1 MMDFVQSVRSLV
13 KTALEEDIGPG
24 DITSQA
30 CLVPEQA
37 RAVIVAKSRG
47 VLSGLKPALLAFM
60 AVDSANKVNP
70 LIKDGD
76 RFERGDTIIEI
87 DGFNQTLLVSER
99 VALNFLAHLS
109 GVATMTARF
118 VEAVSDTECRILDT
132 RKTTPGWRFLE
143 KEAVIHGG
151 GTNHR
156 HGLYDMV
163 LIKDNHIAAAGS
175 IAKAVVRTREF
186 LAAPDFGVR
195 FGRDGQQ
202 VEIEVE
208 VSSPTQL
215 EEAIA
220 VGVKRLLLD
229 NQTPDQLRAMV
240 TKARSLDKDI
250 SLEASGNVSLENVAE
265 IAATGVDYV
274 SIGALTHSAP
284 AVDLSMRI
292 VE

>member
-1 MMDFVQSVRSLV
+1 M
-13 KTALEEDIGPG
+13 EDIGPG

-30 CLVPEQA
+30 CLVPEQTK
-37 RAVIVAKSRG
+37 AVIIAKSTG
-47 VLSGLKPALLAFM
+47 VLSGLKPALLAFE
-60 AVDSANKVNP
+60 AVDSANKVRP
-70 LIKDGD
+70 LINDGD
-76 RFERGDTIIEI
+76 SFKVGDTIIEI

-109 GVATMTARF
+109 GVATLTARF
-118 VEAVSDTECRILDT
+118 VEAVSGTECRILDT

-143 KEAVIHGG
+143 KEAVAHGG

-163 LIKDNHIAAAGS
+163 LIKDNHITAAGS
-175 IAKAVVRTREF
+175 IEKAVVRTREF

-208 VSSPTQL
+208 VSSTAQL

-220 VGVKRLLLD
+220 VSVKRLLLD

-240 TKARSLDKDI
+240 KRARTLDKDI
-250 SLEASGNVSLENVAE
+250 SLEASGNITLDNVAE

-274 SIGALTHSAP
+274 SIGTLTHSAP
-284 AVDLSMRI
+284 AVDLSMRM